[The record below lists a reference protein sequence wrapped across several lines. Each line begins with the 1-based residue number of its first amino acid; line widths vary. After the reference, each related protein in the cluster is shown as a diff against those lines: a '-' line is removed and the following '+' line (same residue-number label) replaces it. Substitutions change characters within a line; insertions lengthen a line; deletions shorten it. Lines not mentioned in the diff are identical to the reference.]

1 MVIANW
7 LVPLDAHDG
16 DDRDDHDD
24 ANADQNCQHHHHD
37 VNDFRALF
45 STNFDNKMLIIIW
58 FLNKILYNW

>member
-24 ANADQNCQHHHHD
+24 ANADQNCQHHHRD

-45 STNFDNKMLIIIW
+45 ATNFDNKMLIII
-58 FLNKILYNW
+58 